1 MDNTK
6 ISWKDLLIKNGL
18 NNDIVKSFIGFISWK
33 PDNIYPKL
41 GNEITDVLTG
51 YSGRIIAKDV
61 YCEKY
66 KSYGI
71 IFLNKEISDV
81 VAQKIHDIII
91 SYENEEVYN

>member
-6 ISWKDLLIKNGL
+6 ISWKDLLIKNGFK
-18 NNDIVKSFIGFISWK
+18 DEIVNSFIGFISWK
-33 PDNIYPKL
+33 TNSIYPKL

-51 YSGRIIAKDV
+51 YSGRVIAKDV

-71 IFLNKEISDV
+71 IFLNKEIPYD